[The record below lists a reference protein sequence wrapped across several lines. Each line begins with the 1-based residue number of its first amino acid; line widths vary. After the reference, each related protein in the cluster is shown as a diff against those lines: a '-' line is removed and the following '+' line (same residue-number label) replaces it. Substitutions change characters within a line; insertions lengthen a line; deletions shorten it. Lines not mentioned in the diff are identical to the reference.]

1 MLFEGASDTLT
12 GRAGLVLAASVALV
26 AAPLPSM
33 ASSPP
38 AADARAPGRQQQDEA
53 CASRPAAA
61 AAAAAAPR
69 SEEGRDLEDPKAAPA
84 AIPDIHCRAQD
95 WIDCMTATF
104 TSGYA
109 PAYHKDG
116 SLKRWPWLERVEA
129 RVAEEEEGVGER
141 ESQRAREPASKRARE
156 STDTPRQ

>member
-1 MLFEGASDTLT
+1 MT
-12 GRAGLVLAASVALV
+12 GRAGLHVVLAASVALV

-38 AADARAPGRQQQDEA
+38 AADARAPGRQQQDAA

-84 AIPDIHCRAQD
+84 AKRRRASDPDD
-95 WIDCMTATF
+95 M
-104 TSGYA
+104 
-109 PAYHKDG
+109 
-116 SLKRWPWLERVEA
+116 
-129 RVAEEEEGVGER
+129 VAEPSDGEKLLAFINSSR
-141 ESQRAREPASKRARE
+141 PAADMPTCATTSRCC
-156 STDTPRQ
+156 SPRLLLAGCMLAASMRR